1 MLAGDSGLEMRIS
14 TLHVR
19 GWPYH
24 YHILTRRW
32 SQHVSKRDVP
42 WQLHRN
48 AMLGA
53 GHWDQWSWRNRWC
66 CCICLSLFLT
76 NASAHSARSSF
87 FRFVI
92 NCDHCHSPR
101 DQWRQQ
107 GDLIGPGW
115 ASNFASCR
123 CSRWAWHDAKK
134 DIPEQAKT
142 VSEALACY
150 MWRIVKTFRTH
161 VHPSND
167 AGPAFEKEL
176 KIGQIFSPWRLHLW
190 DTHKATAAVTLPPQP
205 SGGTH
210 QMIRGLFMHRSSSST
225 DPWVSIRAI

>member
-1 MLAGDSGLEMRIS
+1 MSGADLTTTTFWLAVGHSTSQKEMFPGSSIGMQCWGLAIEINEAEEIVGV
-14 TLHVR
+14 TV
-19 GWPYH
+19 YF
-24 YHILTRRW
+24 
-32 SQHVSKRDVP
+32 
-42 WQLHRN
+42 
-48 AMLGA
+48 
-53 GHWDQWSWRNRWC
+53 
-66 CCICLSLFLT
+66 CICLSLFVT
-76 NASAHSARSSF
+76 NASAPSSF

-107 GDLIGPGW
+107 GGLIGPGW

-161 VHPSND
+161 VHPQQCFGTGFWERILNWSD
-167 AGPAFEKEL
+167 L
-176 KIGQIFSPWRLHLW
+176 LTWRLHLW
-190 DTHKATAAVTLPPQP
+190 DTHKATVAVTLPPQP